1 MAHTKAQGAVKG
13 NRDSRAKRLGVKLYG
28 GQKAEAGNILVRQKG
43 TKFHPGKNVSMGKDF
58 TIFSLISGVVNFKKL
73 KGKKIIEVSAL
84 DAA

>member
-58 TIFSLISGVVNFKKL
+58 TIFSLISGVVNFKRL
-73 KGKKIIEVSAL
+73 KGKKIIEVSAS